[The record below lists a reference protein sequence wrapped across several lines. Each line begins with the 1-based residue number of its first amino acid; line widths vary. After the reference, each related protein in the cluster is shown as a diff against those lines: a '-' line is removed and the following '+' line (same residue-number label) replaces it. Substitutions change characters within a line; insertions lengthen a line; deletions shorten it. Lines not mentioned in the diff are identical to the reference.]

1 MRVSKSSLV
10 GAFLSA
16 ALLTACDGATD
27 APLRPSPAKVTAER
41 TNVRPAYGVLY
52 SFKDGS
58 GDGEEPMAGLLNVKG
73 TLYGT
78 TEYGGDNGDGT
89 VFLITTAGTETV
101 LHSFNRKKGS
111 HPQAG
116 LINVGGTLYGTT
128 AEGGSGLCRN
138 RVNRVVGCGTVFSM
152 TMSGVET
159 VLRSFAGGSG
169 DGAYPYAGLINVNG
183 TLYGTTSSGGTTNEG
198 TVFGITTSGAETVLH
213 SFGTG
218 SGDGAYPYAG
228 LINFKGTLYS
238 TTNEGGANCGASGG
252 CGTVFKITTDGVES
266 VLYSFKGDPDGE
278 HPFAGLI
285 NVNGTLYGTTL
296 AGGTYCES
304 SSAIGC
310 GTVFAITTYGAE
322 TVLHSF
328 GIGSGDGTYPDAGLL
343 NVKDTLYGTTD
354 SGGAYVYDG
363 TVFKITTAGVESVV
377 HSFKGDPDGGL
388 PFAGLINVNGT
399 LYGTTG
405 YGGSGSCD
413 IGCGTVFSLSP

>member
-1 MRVSKSSLV
+1 
-10 GAFLSA
+10 
-16 ALLTACDGATD
+16 
-27 APLRPSPAKVTAER
+27 
-41 TNVRPAYGVLY
+41 VLY

-159 VLRSFAGGSG
+159 VLRSFAG
-169 DGAYPYAGLINVNG
+169 
-183 TLYGTTSSGGTTNEG
+183 
-198 TVFGITTSGAETVLH
+198 
-213 SFGTG
+213 G